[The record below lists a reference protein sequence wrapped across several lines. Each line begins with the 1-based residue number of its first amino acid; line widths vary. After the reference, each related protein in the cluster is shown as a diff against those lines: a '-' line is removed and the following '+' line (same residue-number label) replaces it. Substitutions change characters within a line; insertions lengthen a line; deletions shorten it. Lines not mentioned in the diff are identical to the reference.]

1 MVIYPYELTLYGY
14 FFYDT
19 ILVLLQLYAVLA
31 YSSNDI
37 NWRSILSKRKNVEKE
52 DFKGTRDL
60 AIHRTRELNTKLLKE
75 VIEEVA
81 KAREDYATW
90 DEKAKQARVTLTMCI
105 ERRDELA
112 VDIHNKLQTLSTVEN
127 AIEAYSKCE
136 TLAINK

>member
-1 MVIYPYELTLYGY
+1 MSKS
-14 FFYDT
+14 
-19 ILVLLQLYAVLA
+19 LLLL
-31 YSSNDI
+31 
-37 NWRSILSKRKNVEKE
+37 
-52 DFKGTRDL
+52 
-60 AIHRTRELNTKLLKE
+60 HRTRELNTKLLKE

-105 ERRDELA
+105 ERRDE
-112 VDIHNKLQTLSTVEN
+112 H

>member
-1 MVIYPYELTLYGY
+1 MSKS
-14 FFYDT
+14 
-19 ILVLLQLYAVLA
+19 LLLL
-31 YSSNDI
+31 
-37 NWRSILSKRKNVEKE
+37 
-52 DFKGTRDL
+52 
-60 AIHRTRELNTKLLKE
+60 HRTRELNTKLLKE